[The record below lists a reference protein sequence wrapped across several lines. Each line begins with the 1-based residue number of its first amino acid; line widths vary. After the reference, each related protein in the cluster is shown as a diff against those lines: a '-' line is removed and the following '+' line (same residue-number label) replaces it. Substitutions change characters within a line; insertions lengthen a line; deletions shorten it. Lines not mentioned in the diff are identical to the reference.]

1 MSKKI
6 VVLTGSFNPITKA
19 HRLILEN
26 AINKV
31 NADLGLLVIVSDAY
45 LNNKIIC
52 KRKDKRPFIISE
64 DVRKQLIDSLNN
76 EFPNIKYGGVELG
89 GASPSTVKTLKKIQ
103 RKYKD
108 YELYFSIGADKLKGF
123 SHWNDIESFFSK
135 INLIVY
141 PREGFNIEETI
152 NNDTLLT
159 KIKDKIIVLDCIKG
173 ANGISST
180 KLRECFFKNLDYKDL
195 MDNGPYEIFKK
206 LNPSDYKEISAEQI
220 IKAHIIYGGRFGGN
234 AARKEVY
241 KENTKLFKNW
251 DNSLL
256 GDRNDKILNTK
267 VYKHEFKISHK
278 NHYETIYECENIDCS
293 GLALRLINEGLN
305 PVILN
310 IASNKRPCGGYN
322 DGVNAQEE
330 SLCQMSTLSQS
341 LYQFANPKFKYFK
354 DANVAHIP
362 DVYPMDI
369 NFGGIYSPN
378 VCFFR
383 NNLSE
388 HYSLKEKTFD
398 CSIVTV
404 ASLSNRET
412 NDYTNNESM
421 YFDNNGYLTSEGKEI
436 EKNKIR
442 TIYRI
447 ALDNNHDSIV
457 LGAFGCGVYR
467 LHPEEVSKLFKEI
480 VEEDEFKNAFKVVA
494 FAIYEGK
501 GSKRKIVGRNG
512 KFKPFYDIFNNQ
524 I

>member
-1 MSKKI
+1 MNKKL

-19 HRLILEN
+19 HRLLLEN

-31 NADLGLLVIVSDAY
+31 NADMGLLVMVSDDY
-45 LNNKIIC
+45 LNNKILL
-52 KRKDKRPFIISE
+52 KKKDRKPFILSE
-64 DVRKQLIDSLNN
+64 DIRKQLIESLNN
-76 EFPNIKYGGVELG
+76 EFPKIKYGGVEIG

-103 RKYKD
+103 RQYKD

-123 SHWNDIESFFSK
+123 SHWNDIESFFSN

-141 PREGFNIEETI
+141 PRDGFNIEETI
-152 NNDTLLT
+152 NNDALLN
-159 KIKDKIIVLDCIKG
+159 KLKDKIIILDEIEK

-180 KLRECFFKNLDYKDL
+180 KLRERFFNGLDYKEL
-195 MDNGPYEIFKK
+195 MDEEPYRIFEK
-206 LNPSDYKEISAEQI
+206 LNPLDYQEISAEQL

-241 KENTKLFKNW
+241 KENTKLFNNW
-251 DNSLL
+251 DSLLL
-256 GDRNDKILNTK
+256 GDRNDKLLNTK
-267 VYKHEFKISHK
+267 VYKHEFKICHK
-278 NHYETIYECENIDCS
+278 NHYETKYECENIDCS
-293 GLALRLINEGLN
+293 ELAFRLIKEGLN

-310 IASNKRPCGGYN
+310 LASNKRPCGGYN
-322 DGVNAQEE
+322 DGTNAQEE

-341 LYQFANPKFKYFK
+341 LYQFSNPKYKCFK
-354 DANVAHIP
+354 DANVTHIP

-383 NNLSE
+383 NNLSKY
-388 HYSLKEKTFD
+388 YSLRDVSFE
-398 CSIVTV
+398 CSIITV

-412 NDYTNNESM
+412 NEYTNDESK
-421 YFDNNGYLTSEGKEI
+421 YFDNEGYLTIEGKEI

-447 ALDNNHDSIV
+447 ALENNHDSII
-457 LGAFGCGVYR
+457 LGAFGCGVYK
-467 LHPEEVSKLFKEI
+467 LHPEEVSKLFKEVI
-480 VEEDEFKNAFKVVA
+480 EEDEFKNAFKLIA

-501 GSKRKIVGRNG
+501 GNKRKIVGKNG
-512 KFKPFYDIFNNQ
+512 KFKPFYDIFSK
-524 I
+524 